1 MIKYFKYHL
10 LKYRIKDLEI
20 RVLFEELTSS
30 DYNQWNNRYFND
42 LNNVAKHGYSAMEGF
57 TKIFLLSRP
66 EIWILL
72 LKDEEFLNYI
82 HSFWKDVLR
91 VVYNN
96 EEDENKKFKII
107 ITYLNLKYEEMFPIL
122 EG

>member
-10 LKYRIKDLEI
+10 LKYKIKDHEI
-20 RVLFEELTSS
+20 RVLFEELTST
-30 DYNQWNNRYFND
+30 DYQEWNNRYFND
-42 LNNVAKHGYSAMEGF
+42 LNHVLKHGYQAIEGF

-82 HSFWKDVLR
+82 HSFWKDIIKI
-91 VVYNN
+91 VYND
-96 EEDENKKFKII
+96 EEENKKFKII
-107 ITYLNLKYEEMFPIL
+107 IAYLNLKYEDMFPL
-122 EG
+122 NLS